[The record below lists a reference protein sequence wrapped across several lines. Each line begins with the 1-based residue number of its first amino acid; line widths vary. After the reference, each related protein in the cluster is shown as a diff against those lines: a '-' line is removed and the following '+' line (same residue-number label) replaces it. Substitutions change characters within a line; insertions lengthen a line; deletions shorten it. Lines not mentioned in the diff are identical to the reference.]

1 MSEKERKMEAITIQ
15 VQSLG
20 VDVGS
25 NLLTIEKNIE
35 SLRDGVKTLMEETF
49 SKDNTSLTTQSKDSL
64 SLGSQKTEYIEIRK
78 E

>member
-1 MSEKERKMEAITIQ
+1 MEAITIQ